1 MVLICTALFTL
12 CCLHCAESLHASATA
27 CPPGCKKY
35 SLCDDKTEK
44 GLWVYVKY
52 FQLGAVEIPSDV
64 EDRFLRALTLQEE
77 AAREKLLQ
85 EAQIV
90 RKTTEAEVIA
100 VLILFCC
107 RHSFFFYPWQE
118 IGVI

>member
-1 MVLICTALFTL
+1 M
-12 CCLHCAESLHASATA
+12 
-27 CPPGCKKY
+27 
-35 SLCDDKTEK
+35 
-44 GLWVYVKY
+44 YVKY

-107 RHSFFFYPWQE
+107 QRSLFFTPGRKLGSSETWMRLQ
-118 IGVI
+118 GA